1 MDCTLS
7 KFLKALYSARL
18 AAVFVLFAL
27 VSLSFAA
34 TGAKAGCAV
43 PLTNAKLPAAGPA
56 TAGAPTVAK
65 PPFVAAAANEDD
77 WNNFDPHPIVGLW
90 HLIYTADSVTGAP
103 GIFPPT
109 PPNFTFLESY
119 KTWHRDRTEFENAFL
134 DPKGGNVCFGVW
146 KHTGEHSVQLHH
158 IGLMF
163 NTDGSVKAVFTV
175 DETNT
180 VSYDGKTYSGKFTFR
195 LFPPTD
201 VFGTGPA
208 IVTVT
213 GPTAATRITVD

>member
-1 MDCTLS
+1 MNRTWN
-7 KFLKALYSARL
+7 KILKARL
-18 AAVFVLFAL
+18 AAAFVLFAL

-34 TGAKAGCAV
+34 TGANAGCAV
-43 PLTNAKLPAAGPA
+43 PLTNAKFPAAAP
-56 TAGAPTVAK
+56 GAVN
-65 PPFVAAAANEDD
+65 PPFVAPKATAQVNDD
-77 WNNFDPHPIVGLW
+77 WQDFDPHPIVGLW
-90 HLIYTADSVTGAP
+90 HLIYSADSVTGAP

-134 DPKGGNVCFGVW
+134 DPKGGNICFGVW
-146 KHTGEHSVQLHH
+146 KQTGERSVQLHH

-163 NTDGSVKAVFTV
+163 NTDGTVKAVFTT

-180 VSYDGKTYSGKFTFR
+180 VSYDGKSYSGKFTFR

-213 GPTAATRITVD
+213 GTTAGTRIAVD

>member
-1 MDCTLS
+1 MDRTLS
-7 KFLKALYSARL
+7 KFLKAMYSARIV
-18 AAVFVLFAL
+18 AAFVLLAL

-34 TGAKAGCAV
+34 AGAKAGCAV
-43 PLTNAKLPAAGPA
+43 PLTTVKLPAAAPA
-56 TAGAPTVAK
+56 GQ
-65 PPFVAAAANEDD
+65 PPFVAPTPAAQTNDD
-77 WNNFDPHPIVGLW
+77 WDDFDPHPIVGLW

-109 PPNFTFLESY
+109 PPNFAFLESY

-134 DPKGGNVCFGVW
+134 DPKGGNICFGVW
-146 KHTGEHSVQLHH
+146 KQTGERSVQLHH

-163 NTDGSVKAVFTV
+163 NTDGSVKAVFTT

-180 VSYDGKTYSGKFTFR
+180 VSYDGKSYSGKFTFR
-195 LFPPTD
+195 LFPPAD
-201 VFGTGPA
+201 VYGTGPA

-213 GPTAATRITVD
+213 GTTAGTRITVD

>member
-1 MDCTLS
+1 MNRTLS
-7 KFLKALYSARL
+7 KFLKAMYSARIV
-18 AAVFVLFAL
+18 AAFVLLAL
-27 VSLSFAA
+27 ISLSFAA
-34 TGAKAGCAV
+34 TGANAGCAV

-56 TAGAPTVAK
+56 AAN
-65 PPFVAAAANEDD
+65 PPFVAPKTASQVNDD
-77 WNNFDPHPIVGLW
+77 WQDFDPHPIVGLW

-109 PPNFTFLESY
+109 PPSFQFLESY
-119 KTWHRDRTEFENAFL
+119 KTWHRDRTEFEEAFL
-134 DPKGGNVCFGVW
+134 PPAGGNICFGAW
-146 KHTGEHSVQLHH
+146 KQTGERSVQLHH

-163 NTDGSVKAVFTV
+163 NTDGSVKAVFTT

-180 VSYDGKTYSGKFTFR
+180 VSYDGKTYSGNFTFR

-201 VFGTGPA
+201 VYGTGPA

-213 GPTAATRITVD
+213 GTTAGTRITVD